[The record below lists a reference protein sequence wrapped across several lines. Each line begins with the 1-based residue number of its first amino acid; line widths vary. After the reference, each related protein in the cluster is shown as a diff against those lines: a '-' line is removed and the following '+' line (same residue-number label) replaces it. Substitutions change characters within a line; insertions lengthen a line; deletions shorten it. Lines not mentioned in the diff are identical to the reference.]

1 MREIKKT
8 FLSLSTPFLF
18 TLFKAMDELHSP
30 FVEIVYHHFY
40 YCVITC
46 LTRTIKFSGS
56 QFHPLLRSKV
66 LPFMAL
72 VTSLYFSFVQHFYFV
87 LHHFYMHC
95 YQTVNL
101 KDCTLVTYAFTST
114 SSPVFC
120 IKQVLSVE
128 VNSLKSYYLLLPCL
142 TLHLSRAGCLFL
154 KKIFMMITPSHMYFL
169 KVLLFFML

>member
-72 VTSLYFSFVQHFYFV
+72 VPLFFF
-87 LHHFYMHC
+87 
-95 YQTVNL
+95 
-101 KDCTLVTYAFTST
+101 CTTLL
-114 SSPVFC
+114 FC
-120 IKQVLSVE
+120 IAPFL
-128 VNSLKSYYLLLPCL
+128 YALLLDCKL
-142 TLHLSRAGCLFL
+142 ERLHLGDLCFHFN
-154 KKIFMMITPSHMYFL
+154 I
-169 KVLLFFML
+169 